1 MPQNYNSLDAYY
13 SRNCNNSA
21 ITTKQM
27 LKASDNV
34 NIGPCILFMISQYAS
49 VGLTTFMRFQVRI
62 VMVGKYTGLSDAY
75 LSILKGLLHA
85 GVAHNRKLIVEWV
98 PAWDLE
104 DVTSQQDPDTYKV
117 AWELLKVADDF
128 LVPGG
133 FSDRGVQ
140 GKILAAKY
148 GRENNVPFLGIC
160 LGMKLLSLSLRD
172 LSSVCMILLAHNLI
186 LKPKTLVSY
195 LCQKK
200 LADKVVAAGWYVVVP
215 D

>member
-49 VGLTTFMRFQVRI
+49 VGLTTFMRFQ
-62 VMVGKYTGLSDAY
+62 
-75 LSILKGLLHA
+75 GLLHA